1 MMTTRWM
8 IAAAGALGAGV
19 LTASALLGPTTHV
32 RPVETDA
39 AESEPAARG
48 AGACQ
53 ADKKANLDFTVKDMN
68 GAKVRLTDYKGK
80 VILINFW
87 ATWCAPCQVEIPGF
101 IELYAQYKD
110 KGFVILGISG
120 DDDAETLRTFATQW
134 KINYPLL
141 VGRDDEKL
149 LDAYGPLF
157 GYPTSVIVGRNGTVC
172 GRHVGPA
179 TKDEF
184 EREIKALL

>member
-1 MMTTRWM
+1 MITTRWM
-8 IAAAGALGAGV
+8 IAAAGAVGAGV

-32 RPVETDA
+32 RSVETDA
-39 AESEPAARG
+39 AAGEPAERV

-53 ADKKANLDFTVKDMN
+53 AKKANLDFTVKDMN

-110 KGFVILGISG
+110 KGFVILGVSG

-134 KINYPLL
+134 KINYPML
-141 VGRDDEKL
+141 VGLGEDQL

-157 GYPTSVIVGRNGTVC
+157 GYPTSVIVGRDGAVC

-179 TKDEF
+179 TKEEF